1 VNVWKVIL
9 ATALIFGAGVIV
21 GGLLVNYA
29 GHSAFNFRSSIN
41 FSAAPAAEAN
51 SAANAKTNAAPKT
64 VLPEVVSKRFVDVLQ
79 TNLHL
84 SVKQRADIEK
94 LIVGSQENVRQTFQD
109 ERRSVREKI
118 RTLLNPA
125 QQKELDEMLR
135 QHAAKRAQ
143 QNATNAPAASKKT
156 D

>member
-1 VNVWKVIL
+1 MNVWKVIL
-9 ATALIFGAGVIV
+9 ATALIFGTGVVV

-29 GHSAFNFRSSIN
+29 GRSAFNFHSSIN
-41 FSAAPAAEAN
+41 FSTAPAAKAN
-51 SAANAKTNAAPKT
+51 SAANARTNAAPKT

-94 LIVGSQENVRQTFQD
+94 LMVGSQENVRRAFQD
-109 ERRSVREKI
+109 ERRNAREKI

-125 QQKELDEMLR
+125 QQKELDEMIR

-143 QNATNAPAASKKT
+143 QNATNSAAASKKA

>member
-1 VNVWKVIL
+1 MNVWKVIL
-9 ATALIFGAGVIV
+9 ATALIFGAGLVA

-29 GHSAFNFRSSIN
+29 GRSAFKFHSSIN
-41 FSAAPAAEAN
+41 FSSAPPAKAN
-51 SAANAKTNAAPKT
+51 SAGNARINASKT
-64 VLPEVVSKRFVDVLQ
+64 VLPEIVSRRFVDILQ

-94 LIVGSQENVRQTFQD
+94 LIAGSQENVRQAFQD
-109 ERRSVREKI
+109 ERHNVREKI
-118 RTLLNPA
+118 HALLDPP
-125 QQKELDEMLR
+125 QQKELDEMIR

-143 QNATNAPAASKKT
+143 QNVTNSPAALKKP